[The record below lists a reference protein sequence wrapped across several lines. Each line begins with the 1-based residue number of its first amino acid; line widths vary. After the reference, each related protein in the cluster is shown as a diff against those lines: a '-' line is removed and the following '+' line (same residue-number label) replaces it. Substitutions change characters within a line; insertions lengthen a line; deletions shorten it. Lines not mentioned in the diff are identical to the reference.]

1 MVDKQLALEN
11 STDLIINNNYHADTW
26 QGSSYNNVSS
36 VKRGHYSE
44 TVLIVMA
51 QQMLLLR

>member
-36 VKRGHYSE
+36 VKPGHYSE
-44 TVLIVMA
+44 TVPIVMA
-51 QQMLLLR
+51 QQMLPRR